1 MDVENR
7 DKNNGIF
14 DARYESYSETC
25 NCHLVTAEKIP
36 GIHLLHHI

>member
-14 DARYESYSETC
+14 DARCDGLLCVYLEPVLES
-25 NCHLVTAEKIP
+25 LVQ
-36 GIHLLHHI
+36 HS